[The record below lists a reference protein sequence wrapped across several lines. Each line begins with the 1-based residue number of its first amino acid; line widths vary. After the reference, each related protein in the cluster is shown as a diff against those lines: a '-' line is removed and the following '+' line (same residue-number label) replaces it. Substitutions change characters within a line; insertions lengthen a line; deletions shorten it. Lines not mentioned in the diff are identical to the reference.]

1 MKLSNLLG
9 IFFVFLFLSA
19 IGIGVNFIQQQT
31 AYEGRAKEAI
41 RDYSL
46 ENSYVFVSPLTAKA
60 GGQEKIRVTV
70 FLLTSQGL
78 GVPNK
83 SISLSALTEVRIT
96 IVKSETNEM
105 GQATFD
111 LISLTP
117 GRFLIGALV
126 DGKTLPKTVFV
137 NFK

>member
-1 MKLSNLLG
+1 MKLGNLLG
-9 IFFVFLFLSA
+9 IFFVFLFLAA

-31 AYEGRAKEAI
+31 AYEGRAKEVI

-46 ENSYVFVSPLTAKA
+46 ENSYVFVSPLTARA

-83 SISLSALTEVRIT
+83 FVSLSAPAEVKIA
-96 IVKSETNEM
+96 IVKSATNDQ

-117 GRFLIGALV
+117 GRFSIGALV
-126 DGKTLPKTVFV
+126 DGKALPKTVFV